1 MATIWKFR
9 NSDDN
14 FKKLLS
20 VFTKMFIHFVWEGIA
35 KTLDTSQNL
44 LLVFTERW
52 IHVQE
57 FHHIRISFSEGN
69 FKKPLLVF
77 LVCPLFYLLLSNVF
91 TGYPS
96 TPTLQACPHTS
107 FLLRTTTLFA
117 VRRRIASNNHA
128 VRSDIRGLPLC
139 IHEVHSDTRGLT
151 PAERRGRQTTRS
163 PQRRARSQS
172 SLGIFSL
179 RFLVKLQ
186 TQLFERLK
194 LLALIL
200 FRFQRSFCL
209 FFQEI
214 CLLTR
219 WPCR

>member
-1 MATIWKFR
+1 MYLQVALQLQPSKPAHTPVFCFEQR
-9 NSDDN
+9 RCLRSDAA
-14 FKKLLS
+14 LL
-20 VFTKMFIHFVWEGIA
+20 
-35 KTLDTSQNL
+35 
-44 LLVFTERW
+44 
-52 IHVQE
+52 
-57 FHHIRISFSEGN
+57 
-69 FKKPLLVF
+69 
-77 LVCPLFYLLLSNVF
+77 
-91 TGYPS
+91 
-96 TPTLQACPHTS
+96 
-107 FLLRTTTLFA
+107 
-117 VRRRIASNNHA
+117 HA

-139 IHEVHSDTRGLT
+139 IHGVHSDTRGLT

-163 PQRRARSQS
+163 PQRRPRSQS

-186 TQLFERLK
+186 TQLFERFK

>member
-1 MATIWKFR
+1 M
-9 NSDDN
+9 
-14 FKKLLS
+14 
-20 VFTKMFIHFVWEGIA
+20 
-35 KTLDTSQNL
+35 
-44 LLVFTERW
+44 
-52 IHVQE
+52 
-57 FHHIRISFSEGN
+57 
-69 FKKPLLVF
+69 
-77 LVCPLFYLLLSNVF
+77 YLQV
-91 TGYPS
+91 
-96 TPTLQACPHTS
+96 TLQLQPSKPAHTPV

-151 PAERRGRQTTRS
+151 PAERRGPQTTRS

-186 TQLFERLK
+186 TQLFERFK

>member
-1 MATIWKFR
+1 
-9 NSDDN
+9 
-14 FKKLLS
+14 
-20 VFTKMFIHFVWEGIA
+20 MFIHFVWEGIA

-96 TPTLQACPHTS
+96 TPTLQACPHTI

-139 IHEVHSDTRGLT
+139 IHEVHSD
-151 PAERRGRQTTRS
+151 TTRS

-200 FRFQRSFCL
+200 FRFQRRFCL

>member
-1 MATIWKFR
+1 M
-9 NSDDN
+9 
-14 FKKLLS
+14 
-20 VFTKMFIHFVWEGIA
+20 
-35 KTLDTSQNL
+35 
-44 LLVFTERW
+44 
-52 IHVQE
+52 
-57 FHHIRISFSEGN
+57 
-69 FKKPLLVF
+69 
-77 LVCPLFYLLLSNVF
+77 YLQV
-91 TGYPS
+91 
-96 TPTLQACPHTS
+96 TLQLQPSKPAHTPVFCFEQRRCLRS
-107 FLLRTTTLFA
+107 DAALLRTTTQSA
-117 VRRRIASNNHA
+117 ATYVVCRCAST
-128 VRSDIRGLPLC
+128 RSTA
-139 IHEVHSDTRGLT
+139 TRGLT

-200 FRFQRSFCL
+200 FRFQRCFCL

>member
-20 VFTKMFIHFVWEGIA
+20 VFTQMFIHFVWEGIA

-96 TPTLQACPHTS
+96 TPTLQACPLVFFCLGDGISLTAS
-107 FLLRTTTLFA
+107 AYRGIRTNAPQRNEILR
-117 VRRRIASNNHA
+117 
-128 VRSDIRGLPLC
+128 
-139 IHEVHSDTRGLT
+139 HSDATKAMRG
-151 PAERRGRQTTRS
+151 
-163 PQRRARSQS
+163 PQRRARCRATKF
-172 SLGIFSL
+172 LGMCEEGNAQPAAAYAPHSN
-179 RFLVKLQ
+179 
-186 TQLFERLK
+186 
-194 LLALIL
+194 
-200 FRFQRSFCL
+200 
-209 FFQEI
+209 EI
-214 CLLTR
+214 H
-219 WPCR
+219 